1 MPLVANLQ
9 LPGFRWAT
17 EPVLSAKMEIS
28 FGQILEMTANI
39 GNYFG
44 NIGNYF
50 ANIADVGNYF
60 ANIADVGNY
69 FANIA
74 DIGNYFANV
83 ADIGNYGGNDGGKRK
98 GLNLLFA
105 LHHPAYSTCS

>member
-1 MPLVANLQ
+1 MYLYNLLIYGKASLLPRYMPLVANLQ

-50 ANIADVGNYF
+50 ANIAGV
-60 ANIADVGNY
+60 
-69 FANIA
+69 
-74 DIGNYFANV
+74 GNYFANV
-83 ADIGNYGGNDGGKRK
+83 ADVGNYGGNDGGKKK